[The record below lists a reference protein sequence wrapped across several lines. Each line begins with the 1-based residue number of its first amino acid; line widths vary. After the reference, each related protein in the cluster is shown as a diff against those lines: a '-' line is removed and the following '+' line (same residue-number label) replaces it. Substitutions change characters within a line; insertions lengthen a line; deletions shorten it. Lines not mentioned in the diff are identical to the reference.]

1 MKFVILLLLLL
12 PFVNSSRPDSAND
25 YMKCEYCLKIVPIC
39 RASGDFKSAEHAY
52 YEKIRPTY
60 MIYKHAI
67 KVSGDISVVMR
78 AVDHLAE
85 FPEKLH
91 ASNKED
97 PRSVCRTMC
106 L

>member
-67 KVSGDISVVMR
+67 VSFNIIFGVYTRMSR
-78 AVDHLAE
+78 N
-85 FPEKLH
+85 FEKLFE
-91 ASNKED
+91 NF
-97 PRSVCRTMC
+97 
-106 L
+106 LN